1 MARITKGIPG
11 GFLGKAGMVVG
22 PIGEV
27 QARHRF
33 SQALKNI
40 QKGISI
46 DFTYNKKAY
55 LQG

>member
-1 MARITKGIPG
+1 MAKITKGIPS

-22 PIGEV
+22 AIGEV
-27 QARHRF
+27 QTSHRF

-46 DFTYNKKAY
+46 DFTYNKKAC